1 MGRKGKNIRKPK
13 RSRPFS
19 NANIKGSDT
28 RTGES
33 LSVQALVQEK
43 NAPFNR
49 GSMKPSDGSN
59 KNRNKGN

>member
-1 MGRKGKNIRKPK
+1 MGRRGKNIRKPK

-19 NANIKGSDT
+19 NANIKGSNT

-33 LSVQALVQEK
+33 MSVQTLVQDR

-49 GSMKPSDGSN
+49 GNVKPSGGSN

>member
-1 MGRKGKNIRKPK
+1 MGRKGKNVRKQK

-28 RTGES
+28 RIGES

-43 NAPFNR
+43 NTPFNH
-49 GSMKPSDGSN
+49 GNANPSAGSN
-59 KNRNKGN
+59 KKRNKSN

>member
-1 MGRKGKNIRKPK
+1 MGRRGKNIRKPK
-13 RSRPFS
+13 RSKPFS

-28 RTGES
+28 HTGKS

-49 GSMKPSDGSN
+49 GSMKPSEGSS
-59 KNRNKGN
+59 KNRNIR